1 MLRYAK
7 TSEFSVLAFKSK
19 KAMKSSA
26 KVPKAG
32 GKFRADFGTDRTDLV
47 NGEQPWT
54 TDLHNRYLLQGLF
67 CYKSGDAS
75 YRSDLQ

>member
-1 MLRYAK
+1 MVSRQICVVFVVLFVLRYAK

-32 GKFRADFGTDRTDLV
+32 GKFRAAIL
-47 NGEQPWT
+47 
-54 TDLHNRYLLQGLF
+54 
-67 CYKSGDAS
+67 
-75 YRSDLQ
+75 

>member
-1 MLRYAK
+1 MVSQQICVVFVVLFLLRYAK

-32 GKFRADFGTDRTDLV
+32 GKFRAPIL
-47 NGEQPWT
+47 EQIELT
-54 TDLHNRYLLQGLF
+54 
-67 CYKSGDAS
+67 
-75 YRSDLQ
+75 

>member
-1 MLRYAK
+1 MWLLFVLFVLRYAK

-32 GKFRADFGTDRTDLV
+32 GKFRAAIL
-47 NGEQPWT
+47 EQIELT
-54 TDLHNRYLLQGLF
+54 
-67 CYKSGDAS
+67 
-75 YRSDLQ
+75 

>member
-1 MLRYAK
+1 MVSQQICVVFVVLLVLRYAK

-32 GKFRADFGTDRTDLV
+32 GKFGAAIL
-47 NGEQPWT
+47 EQIELT
-54 TDLHNRYLLQGLF
+54 
-67 CYKSGDAS
+67 
-75 YRSDLQ
+75 